1 MTSLQ
6 KLKEYRDNP
15 SYSQSELKAILS
27 GKSYTKKPSLT
38 MLIGSYVDTMIT
50 CPHLKDDLFYVVNV
64 SRPTDK
70 IVELCKSLYQWMWNG
85 ASLFEEEE
93 NIKLPTNL
101 EECTSIVEQWIQFQ
115 DYYSNRPKTRVEK
128 FIKEAKE
135 WWSILV
141 QKGDREIITSMEE
154 LETELILLNLQKDVR
169 WDGISKGEFQ
179 KDFYWEEQGV
189 ACKGLGDIC
198 FDDVYIDIKYTTCPN
213 LNEWMKVCANLN
225 YPFQMAF
232 YKSGLGF
239 KKGYWLV
246 VHKDWH
252 ELVEVSDL
260 MYQIGK
266 WGYNKKETIRVG
278 KVEMDTWKHVHGYI
292 DGLNLVNGGASLT
305 NFNQLY
311 INNL

>member
-6 KLKEYRDNP
+6 QLKNYRDHPNI
-15 SYSQSELKAILS
+15 SQTELKAMLS

-38 MLIGSYVDTMIT
+38 MLIGSYVDCVLT
-50 CPHLKDDLFYVVNV
+50 CGHLKDELFYVCDVE
-64 SRPTDK
+64 RPTQK
-70 IVELCKSLYQWMWNG
+70 IEELCESFYRWLSDGFIYD
-85 ASLFEEEE
+85 A
-93 NIKLPTNL
+93 NIPQEVDLTKYELQ
-101 EECTSIVEQWIQFQ
+101 VEQWIQFQ

-135 WWSILV
+135 WWSVLV
-141 QKGDREIITSMEE
+141 QKGDRQIITTMEE
-154 LETELILLNLQKDVR
+154 LETELILLNLQGDLR
-169 WDGISKGEFQ
+169 WGWISKGEFQ
-179 KDFYWEEQGV
+179 KDFYWNECGV
-189 ACKGLGDIC
+189 PCKGLGDIC
-198 FDDVYIDIKYTTCPN
+198 FEDVYIDLKYTTCPN
-213 LNEWMKVCANLN
+213 LNEWMKVCTNLN

-232 YKSGLGF
+232 YRSGLKF

-252 ELVEVSDL
+252 ELVEVTDL

-266 WGYNKKETIRVG
+266 WGYDKKETIRIG
-278 KVEMDTWKHVHGYI
+278 KVEMDTWKHVNGYI

-311 INNL
+311 IENL

>member
-6 KLKEYRDNP
+6 QLKYYRDSN
-15 SYSQSELKAILS
+15 YISQSELKALLS

-38 MLIGSYVDTMIT
+38 MLLGSYLDVCLLT
-50 CPHLKDDLFYVVNV
+50 PHLKDDLYWIVDV

-70 IVELCKSLYQWMWNG
+70 IVELCESLYEWVTSWVDEQQD
-85 ASLFEEEE
+85 
-93 NIKLPTNL
+93 PDL
-101 EECTSIVEQWIQFQ
+101 ESYKEIVEQWIETV
-115 DYYSNRPKTRVEK
+115 DYYYNRPKTRVEK
-128 FIKEAKE
+128 FIKEAKD
-135 WWSILV
+135 WWSVLV
-141 QKGDREIITSMEE
+141 QKGEREFITSVEE
-154 LETELILLNLQKDVR
+154 LETELMVINLQRDIR
-169 WDGISKGEFQ
+169 WNWISKGEFQ
-179 KDFYWEEQGV
+179 KDFYWEEEEV
-189 ACKGLGDIC
+189 LCKGLGDIC
-198 FDDVYIDIKYTTCPN
+198 LDEVYIDLKYTTCPN
-213 LNEWMKVCANLN
+213 LNEWIKVCANLG
-225 YPFQMAF
+225 YPFQMSF

-266 WGYNKKETIRVG
+266 WGYDKKETIRIG
-278 KVEMDTWKHVHGYI
+278 KVEMDIWKHYPGYI

-311 INNL
+311 LNNL

>member
-1 MTSLQ
+1 MTTIQ
-6 KLKEYRDNP
+6 KLKEYRDHP
-15 SYSQSELKAILS
+15 ATSQSELKAILS

-50 CPHLKDDLFYVVNV
+50 CPHLKDDLYWVVDV

-70 IVELCKSLYQWMWNG
+70 IVELCESFYRWVSVDYQF
-85 ASLFEEEE
+85 SEQVIE
-93 NIKLPTNL
+93 TDL
-101 EECTSIVEQWIQFQ
+101 EKYKGLIEDWIETV
-115 DYYSNRPKTRVEK
+115 DYYSNRPKTRVDK

-135 WWSILV
+135 WWSVLV
-141 QKGDREIITSMEE
+141 QKGDRQIITSIEE
-154 LETELILLNLQKDVR
+154 LETELILLNLQGDLR
-169 WDGISKGEFQ
+169 WGWISKGEFQ
-179 KDFYWEEQGV
+179 KDFYWEEEGAV
-189 ACKGLGDIC
+189 CKGLGDIC
-198 FDDVYIDIKYTTCPN
+198 FDEVYIDIKYTTCPN

-232 YKSGLGF
+232 YKSGLKF

-252 ELVEVSDL
+252 ELIEVTDL

-266 WGYNKKETIRVG
+266 WGYDKKETIRIG

-311 INNL
+311 IDNL

>member
-38 MLIGSYVDTMIT
+38 MLIGSYVDCVLT
-50 CPHLKDDLFYVVNV
+50 CGHLKDELFYVVDV

-70 IVELCKSLYQWMWNG
+70 IVELCESFYKWVSVDYQF
-85 ASLFEEEE
+85 SEQVIE
-93 NIKLPTNL
+93 TDL
-101 EECTSIVEQWIQFQ
+101 EKYKELIEDWIETV

-135 WWSILV
+135 WWSVLV
-141 QKGDREIITSMEE
+141 QKGDRQIITSMEE

-169 WDGISKGEFQ
+169 WDWISKGEFQ

-213 LNEWMKVCANLN
+213 LNEWVKVCANLS
-225 YPFQMAF
+225 YPFQTAF
-232 YKSGLGF
+232 YRSGLGF

-260 MYQIGK
+260 MYQVGK
-266 WGYNKKETIRVG
+266 WGYDKKETIRIG
-278 KVEMDTWKHVHGYI
+278 KVEMNTWKHVHGYK
-292 DGLNLVNGGASLT
+292 DGLNLVNGEASLT

-311 INNL
+311 LSYL